1 MKRILISVLSVAL
14 LAGCGSSGGGSS
26 SDSSGN
32 GGSNA
37 GPGNPPPANNQISG
51 CFVDNPVAGLSYR
64 SGNGSGLT
72 SAEGCYTAAGTIDFL
87 IGDILLGSAAVGDF
101 ITPVDL
107 VPGAGNE
114 ADPAANARVT
124 NLSRLLQTLDA
135 AANTA
140 NGIQL
145 SEQARAAGTGR
156 RRWQTEG
163 GAAEGPEGSA
173 PHPLH
178 PPGHPKA
185 HSIPGILSSSRR
197 GRGG

>member
-156 RRWQTEG
+156 ALNFDQSIEDFEQDPAVQAFLAAA
-163 GAAEGPEGSA
+163 GAPALVPAGQA
-173 PHPLH
+173 Q
-178 PPGHPKA
+178 A
-185 HSIPGILSSSRR
+185 HLQNARAH
-197 GRGG
+197 